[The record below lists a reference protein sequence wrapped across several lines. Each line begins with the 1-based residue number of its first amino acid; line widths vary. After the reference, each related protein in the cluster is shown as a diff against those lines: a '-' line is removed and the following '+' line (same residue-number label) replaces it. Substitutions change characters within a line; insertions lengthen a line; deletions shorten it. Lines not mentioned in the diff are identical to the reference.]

1 MGCAVHGAQLRRP
14 CGDANRVPFA
24 LHRVPREGRG
34 HQARIVTLH
43 MHIGPGDDAEPVIT
57 IMQPTED

>member
-1 MGCAVHGAQLRRP
+1 
-14 CGDANRVPFA
+14 
-24 LHRVPREGRG
+24 
-34 HQARIVTLH
+34 